1 MESYQQSN
9 KRAIVYA
16 RMQLHVSFGKAVYLV
31 GNSEETGK
39 WDVSKA
45 YRLTWTS
52 GDIWRGSFTIPAETH
67 LEYKYAVGHYDDPHN
82 DSTLWE
88 SGSNRHLLHSDP

>member
-52 GDIWRGSFTIPAETH
+52 VRGIPSLGRYLA
-67 LEYKYAVGHYDDPHN
+67 
-82 DSTLWE
+82 
-88 SGSNRHLLHSDP
+88 RILHHSCRNPP